1 MPKKEKFGKF
11 VLLDEVETTGLGT
24 EYRAAKLSPTGLEK
38 IVAVLRVRPNLSA
51 NAETVKSLMEQ
62 VKFAAQLQN
71 ANIVKLFGAGKI
83 DASFYI
89 SHEFIEA
96 KSLQAVFNRGRQEGF
111 PFSVDHA
118 LLIVSKVCSALEY
131 AHARKTEGGV
141 RYFHGMVTPSNVIV
155 SYEGEVRT
163 RGFGYWPARVREA
176 GGLTEEETMYLAPE
190 QAAGGVGD
198 TRSDLFAV
206 GALLFQMLTGE
217 AFFQG
222 GRAVDIAKRV
232 ADAKLLNPTTDDDAL
247 PKPIREILRR
257 SLTQDPAER
266 FAEVQEMR
274 KGVDTLLFSGDF
286 APTTFNLAF
295 FMHSLFRDDIDR
307 QTKTLKEER
316 EASYLEYITEDVR
329 NAPATLPPMPAPSA
343 AAIAAAGAAA
353 ASASASPNPVP
364 APVAVA
370 ASASPGPV
378 PSIVARPA
386 PAEAPRPSQALPLV
400 PPPPKHAAA
409 AHAGAS
415 GSHAPASSGSGAG
428 HAAVHPPDTVS
439 AREAAAGFTFH
450 KGDKT
455 VSKMPLIGGLAAV
468 LLIAAVGAA
477 LVLKGRGAAATPST
491 TTPPPT
497 TMSAEMIALSQKAKD
512 LEAKLQALEA
522 EKAAASAKA
531 EEDARKKVEAQAR
544 ARGQAVDPEALARAQ
559 DDARKK
565 AQAEQDRK
573 AQADR
578 KRLEDE
584 QKAAETQLAEEQRRA
599 EEART
604 AAAAAAAA
612 SQAPPTT
619 VAAAP
624 PPPTTVAV
632 KPGSLVDV
640 NDAGVIAPVALNK
653 PSFTYPPIALRQ
665 RIEGKV
671 DLTVLVD
678 ERGGVADAR
687 VVSGAGGKAGLN
699 EAASEYVRRW
709 KFRPAT
715 KEGVPVRTWTPVSVV
730 FMLPR

>member
-1 MPKKEKFGKF
+1 
-11 VLLDEVETTGLGT
+11 
-24 EYRAAKLSPTGLEK
+24 
-38 IVAVLRVRPNLSA
+38 
-51 NAETVKSLMEQ
+51 
-62 VKFAAQLQN
+62 
-71 ANIVKLFGAGKI
+71 
-83 DASFYI
+83 
-89 SHEFIEA
+89 
-96 KSLQAVFNRGRQEGF
+96 
-111 PFSVDHA
+111 
-118 LLIVSKVCSALEY
+118 
-131 AHARKTEGGV
+131 

-176 GGLTEEETMYLAPE
+176 GGLTEEEAMYLAPE

-286 APTTFNLAF
+286 APTMFNLAF

-307 QTKTLKEER
+307 ETKTLNEER

-329 NAPATLPPMPAPSA
+329 NAPATLPPMPALSA

-353 ASASASPNPVP
+353 ASASPNPVP
-364 APVAVA
+364 
-370 ASASPGPV
+370 STM
-378 PSIVARPA
+378 ARPA
-386 PAEAPRPSQALPLV
+386 AAEAPRPSQALPLV
-400 PPPPKHAAA
+400 PPPPKHAVP

-415 GSHAPASSGSGAG
+415 GSQAPASSASGAG
-428 HAAVHPPDTVS
+428 HAAIHPPETVS

-455 VSKMPLIGGLAAV
+455 GSKLPLIGGLAAV

-477 LVLKGRGAAATPST
+477 LVLKGRGAPAAPSS

-497 TMSAEMIALSQKAKD
+497 TMSAEMIALSQKAKE
-512 LEAKLQALEA
+512 LEEKLQALEA
-522 EKAAASAKA
+522 EKAAAAAMA

-584 QKAAETQLAEEQRRA
+584 QKVAEAQLAEEQRRA
-599 EEART
+599 EEAR
-604 AAAAAAAA
+604 AAAAAAA

-619 VAAAP
+619 IAAAPP
-624 PPPTTVAV
+624 PPPTTVAI

>member
-11 VLLDEVETTGLGT
+11 VLLDEVETSGLGT

-51 NAETVKSLMEQ
+51 RAETVKSLMEQ

-176 GGLTEEETMYLAPE
+176 GGLTEEEAMYLAPE

-222 GRAVDIAKRV
+222 GREVDIAKRV

-257 SLTQDPAER
+257 SLTQEPAER

-307 QTKTLKEER
+307 ETKTLKEER
-316 EASYLEYITEDVR
+316 EASYLEYITDDVR

-343 AAIAAAGAAA
+343 AAIAAAGAAGA
-353 ASASASPNPVP
+353 AAAGVATAAAPSASPSPVP
-364 APVAVA
+364 AT
-370 ASASPGPV
+370 
-378 PSIVARPA
+378 VARPA
-386 PAEAPRPSQALPLV
+386 AAEMPRPSQALPLV
-400 PPPPKHAAA
+400 PPPPKHAAP

-415 GSHAPASSGSGAG
+415 GSQAPASSASAAG
-428 HAAVHPPDTVS
+428 HAAVHPPETVS

-455 VSKMPLIGGLAAV
+455 GSKMPLIGGLAAV

-477 LVLKGRGAAATPST
+477 FVLKGRGAPATPSS

-497 TMSAEMIALSQKAKD
+497 TMSAEMVALSQKAKE
-512 LEAKLQALEA
+512 LEEKLQALEA

-584 QKAAETQLAEEQRRA
+584 QKVAEAQLAEEQRRA
-599 EEART
+599 EEAR

-612 SQAPPTT
+612 AQAPPTT
-619 VAAAP
+619 VAAAPP